1 MSFSELSANQLRVA
15 VDTKQT
21 YDAYREARKISRQYA
36 FGMSWKLVNGREY
49 LIKVFNRRGGNKSL
63 GPRSP
68 ETERIYTEFV
78 SAKAR
83 AKERESALAK
93 SLREFAGM
101 SRGVG
106 INRAPA
112 VVTATLRKMDEF
124 GLLGKNL
131 MVIGTNAL
139 YGYES
144 SSGAM
149 FDAGLLATT
158 DVDFLWDARASLKLA
173 LFDGEVAE
181 SGVLAVLK
189 KVDKSFEQMSRGG
202 FRAVN
207 KTGFQ
212 VDLLM
217 QAPDPP
223 WKKGKP
229 EKIASEDLTPS
240 WLPNMKWL
248 LSSAKFHS
256 VVIGQDG
263 LPAPMVSPDPRAF
276 ATYKLWLSQQPDRE
290 PAKQQ
295 RDRAQALAVVELV
308 RTKFAHMPFDENA
321 EKMFPQSI
329 RAASKMS
336 SFDL

>member
-1 MSFSELSANQLRVA
+1 MHFSELSANQIRVA
-15 VDTKQT
+15 VDARQT
-21 YDAYREARKISRQYA
+21 YDAYREARNISRQYA
-36 FGMSWKLVNGREY
+36 FGLSWKLVKGREY
-49 LIKVFNRRGGNKSL
+49 LIKVFNRKGGNKSL

-68 ETERIYTEFV
+68 ETEKIFAEFV
-78 SAKAR
+78 AGKAR
-83 AKERESALAK
+83 AKEREAALAK
-93 SLREFAGM
+93 SLGEFAGM

-106 INRAPA
+106 INRTPA

-131 MVIGTNAL
+131 MVIGTNAM

-144 SSGAM
+144 SAGVM

-173 LFDGEVAE
+173 LFDGDVAE

-189 KVDKSFEQMSRGG
+189 KVDKSFERVSNSE

-207 KTGFQ
+207 KTGFY

-223 WKKGKP
+223 WKKDEP
-229 EKIASEDLTPS
+229 EKIASEDLSPS
-240 WLPNMKWL
+240 WLPNIKWL
-248 LSSAKFHS
+248 LSSEKFHS

-276 ATYKLWLSQQPDRE
+276 ATYKIWLSQQPDRE
-290 PAKQQ
+290 PAKQR
-295 RDRAQALAVVELV
+295 RDRAQAIAVAELV
-308 RTKFAHMPFDENA
+308 RVKLPHLAFDENA
-321 EKMFPQSI
+321 ERMFPRSV
-329 RAASKMS
+329 RVASKMS
-336 SFDL
+336 SFGL